1 LHSPTGN
8 EKHPAVGSSGGY
20 WSLGESLNLGFVE
33 MKDCNDREGH
43 GGRKVC
49 APIYTKCYYVGRESR
64 ANNVPAAAVIR

>member
-20 WSLGESLNLGFVE
+20 WSIGGSLNLGFVE
-33 MKDCNDREGH
+33 MKDCNDREGQ

-49 APIYTKCYYVGRESR
+49 APIDTQCYYIGRESR